1 MSFASLLNQTVDI
14 KRKVQIVDEQGGYKE
29 ASWSVI
35 HRRVPCR
42 FQALT
47 SKEAMLTYDKSSVFA
62 NYYVHMEHLSDIA
75 EEDRLYLGARAFEI
89 KLVQDY
95 AEIGKYLKLA
105 VLEIGRGE

>member
-1 MSFASLLNQTVDI
+1 MSFKSLLNSTVDVY
-14 KRKVQIVDEQGGYKE
+14 RKTQTDDGQGGYTSTWAAIYTSKK
-29 ASWSVI
+29 
-35 HRRVPCR
+35 CR

-47 SKEAMLTYDKSSVFA
+47 SKEAVLTYDKATVFA
-62 NYYVHMEHLSDIA
+62 NYYIHMEHLSNIA
-75 EEDRLYLGARAFEI
+75 EGDRIYLGTRTFEI

>member
-14 KRKVQIVDEQGGYKE
+14 KRKVSTPDGQGGQT
-29 ASWSVI
+29 STWSVI
-35 HRRVPCR
+35 HKRVPCR

-47 SKEAMLTYDKSSVFA
+47 SKEAMLTYDKAAVFA
-62 NYYVHMEHLSDIA
+62 NYYVHMEHLSNIA
-75 EEDRLYLGARAFEI
+75 EGDRIYLGTRKFEI